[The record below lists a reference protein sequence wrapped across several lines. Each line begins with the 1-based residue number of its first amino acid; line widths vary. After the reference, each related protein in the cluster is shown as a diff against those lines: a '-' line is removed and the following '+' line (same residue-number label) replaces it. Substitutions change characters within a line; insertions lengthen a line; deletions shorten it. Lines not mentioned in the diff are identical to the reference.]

1 MSEDGETKSETHVG
15 SNFRRLELL
24 CKNLKIITFKEL
36 CCCGDEVWIE
46 NEGEI
51 YRLRKTRQ
59 GNLIL
64 TK

>member
-1 MSEDGETKSETHVG
+1 MSKDGETESETHVG

-24 CKNLKIITFKEL
+24 CKNLKIISFKEL
-36 CCCGDEVWIE
+36 CRCGDEVWIE

-59 GNLIL
+59 SKLIL